1 MVEYQEIDEAFGML
15 HSLSQ
20 LTFNV
25 LMATLIRLLPFRQT
39 PARTT
44 PNDPSPSSRPS
55 STFDSSIK
63 PPDVD

>member
-1 MVEYQEIDEAFGML
+1 MVEYEEIDEAFPI
-15 HSLSQ
+15 STVETQ

-39 PARTT
+39 PALTT